1 MSQHP
6 HSDPPGNLHMK
17 ITLLCALITLSCL
30 THAAAQNWRVPEDYD
45 KNEHVGFDVSRN
57 GDIISLRYQYK
68 DHWNIYR
75 IHTQNLSVPTLLR
88 DIPRYGIPQSIFR
101 PYYPH
106 EAAARNRILQSGL
119 FKRENGRLAIDYRAV
134 IVTFAPT
141 YCRPI
146 AEHIAQTLK
155 NTGRDTRAERIAM
168 AMAFVQDIPYGQPHF
183 DDEDW
188 FFGGLNPPPLLLL
201 TGFGDCDSKSVLFC
215 GIMSYLIDCDDLIL
229 FSPPG
234 HVLPGIRGVPGAGM
248 TYISYRSSKYI
259 LCETAGP
266 ARPAFGEKDTYYNE
280 KYKVIPLNLSRAE
293 MGPMIPIA
301 TPVIASTPPP
311 RQDRPDSWYV
321 DSWRSTTQG
330 GSSSGGSHGTT
341 TTRNTSGSNTITN
354 SYNTTSGY
362 NTTTTSSSSS
372 GWSSQS
378 STPTG
383 TRLSS
388 ISPSDINEYVVVWVG
403 AGSGWWLGPID
414 TKTLELRRD
423 AQHWVASGSL
433 GFRLA
438 ESFEGQRSSLLLF
451 TATGGRR
458 HLAIEV
464 RSYMG
469 VPSWGGP
476 FEYNDEF
483 IEYEAGLSLG
493 EFLILQAGRGRLH
506 RTLVDRD
513 GRDVAGEDW
522 HYTTAS
528 AGIAIRIGVV
538 DLHTT
543 AKALY
548 YDAIPRPELRVQTQ
562 LALRLELF

>member
-1 MSQHP
+1 
-6 HSDPPGNLHMK
+6 MK
-17 ITLLCALITLSCL
+17 AILLCALISLTCL
-30 THAAAQNWRVPEDYD
+30 TGAEAQIWRTPVEYKHNP
-45 KNEHVGFDVSRN
+45 HVGYDAHQD
-57 GDIISLRYQYK
+57 GDAITIRFQYK
-68 DHWNIYR
+68 DHWNINRLYT
-75 IHTQNLSVPTLLR
+75 HTFSVAELAR
-88 DIPRYGIPQSIFR
+88 DIPRYGIPKSIFR
-101 PYYPH
+101 SFYPDE
-106 EAAARNRILQSGL
+106 EAERNRILKSGL
-119 FKRENGRLAIDYRAV
+119 FKLEYDRIGIDYRAV
-134 IVTFAPT
+134 IVTFAQR

-146 AEHIAQTLK
+146 AEHIVQILK
-155 NTGRDTRAERIAM
+155 SVGRDNRADRIAM
-168 AMAFVQDIPYGQPHF
+168 AMAFVQDIPYGQPNF
-183 DDEDW
+183 DDENW
-188 FFGGLNPPPLLLL
+188 YFGGLIPPPLLIL

-229 FSPPG
+229 FSPPN
-234 HVLPGIRGVPGAGM
+234 HVLSGIRGVSDGTVTSIQYG
-248 TYISYRSSKYI
+248 SVRYI

-266 ARPAFGEKDTYYNE
+266 RRTAFGELGLYYSEGYN
-280 KYKVIPLNLSRAE
+280 VIPLNLTRAE
-293 MGPMIPIA
+293 MGPMIPLSSPPIA
-301 TPVIASTPPP
+301 AAPPP
-311 RQDRPDSWYV
+311 RQERSERWYV
-321 DSWRSTTQG
+321 NTWRGTTTG
-330 GSSSGGSHGTT
+330 GSSTSSYTSGSTT
-341 TTRNTSGSNTITN
+341 TT
-354 SYNTTSGY
+354 
-362 NTTTTSSSSS
+362 SS

-378 STPTG
+378 GTPTG

-403 AGSGWWLGPID
+403 AGSGWWLGSID
-414 TKTLELRRD
+414 TKTLDLRRD
-423 AQHWVASGSL
+423 AQHWVASGSF

-451 TATGGRR
+451 TSTWGRR

-464 RSYMG
+464 PVYIG
-469 VPSWGGP
+469 VPASVGSL
-476 FEYNDEF
+476 EYNDEF

-548 YDAIPRPELRVQTQ
+548 YDALPRPELRVQTQ